1 MKRRVVIVSG
11 AGVLVLAVLAYFLF
25 GRSTNPKYDFR
36 LDKVSKGSI
45 AVVVSATGTVNPVIS
60 VDVGTQVSGIVSRL
74 YADYNSIVKEGEVIA
89 QIDSTFLSQAV
100 RDAEASLEKTRAQIE
115 QSRRAYF
122 RMRDLFQRQLE
133 SQADYD
139 VAYTT
144 YLSDSASVKSA
155 EAALV
160 RTKINLAYAT
170 IYAPING
177 VVINRAVNV
186 GQTVAA
192 SLSSPTLYT
201 IANDLHKM
209 QVQTVVDE
217 SDIGAVSIGQTATFT
232 VDAYPDEKFSGTVSK
247 IWLVPQSISNVVNYT
262 VIIDVNND
270 QLKLMPGMTAN
281 VKIMVASDPDALRV
295 PNMALRFQP
304 PAELVDSAQMQ
315 SQRAAFFAANGGPG
329 ADPAGGGKTDG
340 MKGAAGGQHQFQAIR
355 DSILAAHG
363 GQMDQDDL
371 RNEVRA
377 AIQAR
382 GGGQP
387 VAAEEKVVPAP
398 KAQGST
404 KYGVTQRFPE
414 YQKSGSDAV
423 QRTGTGRIWVL
434 NDKGKLMPVFVR
446 TGLNDGRF
454 TVINSTSLKPGDQ
467 VVLGANSNSDATTN
481 QTTNPLS
488 GQGQRSPVGGF
499 R

>member
-1 MKRRVVIVSG
+1 MKNKIILISAPTVVVI
-11 AGVLVLAVLAYFLF
+11 AALVFLLF
-25 GRSTNPKYDFR
+25 VRGRTQKYDFR
-36 LDKVSKGSI
+36 FDKVSKGSV

-74 YADYNSIVKEGEVIA
+74 YADYNSIVKEGQVIA

-100 RDAEASLEKTRAQIE
+100 RDAQATLERSRAQVE
-115 QSRRAYF
+115 QSRRAF
-122 RMRDLFQRQLE
+122 VRVRELFQRQLD
-133 SQADYD
+133 SQSDYD

-155 EAALV
+155 ESALE
-160 RTKINLAYAT
+160 RAKINLAYAT

-209 QVQTVVDE
+209 QVQTTVDE
-217 SDIGAVSIGQTATFT
+217 SDIGAVSIGQEATFT
-232 VDAYPDEKFSGTVSK
+232 VDAYADATFKGTVSK

-262 VIIDVNND
+262 VIIDVDND

-281 VKIMVASDPDALRV
+281 VKILVASSPDALRI
-295 PNMALRFQP
+295 PNLALRFQP
-304 PAELVDSAQMQ
+304 PAELVDSTEIKA
-315 SQRAAFFAANGGPG
+315 QRAGMADGRTNRPG
-329 ADPAGGGKTDG
+329 ATAGGAERYQKL
-340 MKGAAGGQHQFQAIR
+340 R

-363 GQMDQDDL
+363 GQMNPDDL
-371 RNEVRA
+371 RNEVRTA
-377 AIQAR
+377 MQAMS
-382 GGGQP
+382 GGGS
-387 VAAEEKVVPAP
+387 AMAEEKVVPPP
-398 KAQGST
+398 KTQGST
-404 KYGVTQRFPE
+404 HYGVTQRFPE

-423 QRTGTGRIWVL
+423 QRSGMGRVWVRTSAGML
-434 NDKGKLMPVFVR
+434 KPIFVK

-454 TVINSTSLKPGDQ
+454 TEITSSTLSAGDEVI
-467 VVLGANSNSDATTN
+467 LGIVSNSDSAPA
-481 QTTNPLS
+481 QTTNPLG
-488 GQGQRSPVGGF
+488 GQSQRSPMGGF

>member
-1 MKRRVVIVSG
+1 MKHKAVMFSG
-11 AGVLVLAVLAYFLF
+11 AGFLVLAVLAYFLF
-25 GRSTNPKYDFR
+25 GRSTSQQYDFR
-36 LDKVSKGSI
+36 LDKISKGSV

-74 YADYNSIVKEGEVIA
+74 YADYNSIVKEGQVIA

-100 RDAEASLEKTRAQIE
+100 RDADASLEKTHAQIE
-115 QSRRAYF
+115 QSRRAF
-122 RMRDLFQRQLE
+122 HRMRDLFQRQLE
-133 SQADYD
+133 SQSDYD

-160 RTKINLAYAT
+160 RAKINLAYAT

-217 SDIGAVSIGQTATFT
+217 SDIGAVSIGQTASFT
-232 VDAYPDEKFSGTVSK
+232 VDAYPDEKFSGIVSK

-281 VKIMVASDPDALRV
+281 VKIMVASNPDALRV

-304 PAELVDSAQMQ
+304 PADLIDSAQVQ
-315 SQRAAFFAANGGPG
+315 SLRAAFFGSNGGPN
-329 ADPAGGGKTDG
+329 ADPATSGNNSMRGT
-340 MKGAAGGQHQFQAIR
+340 AGGPQRYQAIR

-363 GQMDQDDL
+363 GQMNQDDL
-371 RNEVRA
+371 RTEVRA
-377 AIQAR
+377 AIQAMS
-382 GGGQP
+382 GGQP
-387 VAAEEKVVPAP
+387 TASEERVVPPP

-423 QRTGTGRIWVL
+423 QRSGMGRIWIL
-434 NDKGKLMPVFVR
+434 TDKAKLMPVFVR

-454 TVINSTSLKPGDQ
+454 TVITSSSLKAGDQ
-467 VVLGANSNSDATTN
+467 VVLGAVSNSDATTG
-481 QTTNPLS
+481 QTTNPLG
-488 GQGQRSPVGGF
+488 GQTQRSPMGGF

>member
-1 MKRRVVIVSG
+1 MKHKAVIFSG
-11 AGVLVLAVLAYFLF
+11 AGVLVLAVIAFLLF
-25 GRSTNPKYDFR
+25 GRGTNQKYEYR

-45 AVVVSATGTVNPVIS
+45 SVVVSATGTVNPVIS

-74 YADYNSIVKEGEVIA
+74 YADYNSIVKEGQVIA

-115 QSRRAYF
+115 QSRRAF
-122 RMRDLFQRQLE
+122 HRMRELFDKQLS
-133 SQADYD
+133 SQSDYD

-160 RTKINLAYAT
+160 RAKINLAYAT

-217 SDIGAVSIGQTATFT
+217 SDIGAVSIGQTASFT
-232 VDAYPDEKFSGTVSK
+232 VDAYPEEKFTGTVSK

-270 QLKLMPGMTAN
+270 QLRLMPGMTAN

-304 PAELVDSAQMQ
+304 PAELVDSAQVQ
-315 SQRAAFFAANGGPG
+315 SQRTAFFAASGGTGADPVGGSRADGMRGGPG
-329 ADPAGGGKTDG
+329 
-340 MKGAAGGQHQFQAIR
+340 GQQRFQALR

-363 GQMDQDDL
+363 GQMNQDDL

-382 GGGQP
+382 TGSQP
-387 VAAEEKVVPAP
+387 VASEEKVVPPP
-398 KAQGST
+398 KTQGST

-423 QRTGTGRIWVL
+423 QRTGMGRVWML
-434 NDKGKLMPVFVR
+434 TDKGKLMPVFVR

-454 TVINSTSLKPGDQ
+454 TVITSTSLKQGDQ
-467 VVLGANSNSDATTN
+467 VVLGANSNSDASSG